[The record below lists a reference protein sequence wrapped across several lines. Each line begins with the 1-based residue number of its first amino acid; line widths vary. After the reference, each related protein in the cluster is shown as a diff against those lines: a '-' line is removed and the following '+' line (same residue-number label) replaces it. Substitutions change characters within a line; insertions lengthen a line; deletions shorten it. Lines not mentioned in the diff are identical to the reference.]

1 MPLASYVLSLC
12 LHVLIILIIWFWP
25 AGKPLINL
33 EQPVMISLVAGAP
46 GGNKTPSPI
55 LGPMGAK
62 AEGEPAPAPA
72 AQQADVAASERE
84 ATKASE
90 IKAPKDEK
98 PMLKEEPKK
107 PELKPEP
114 RKEPEPK
121 EKPVSPKKREEV
133 RKPEPKKEEEKPK
146 PEPKKPQEEKKDKKQ
161 TTAGRDQKSSER
173 KAKEDKDAIAGAL
186 NQARRK
192 ATSRG
197 SSGSSQ
203 GSSVEQALAEARRN
217 AGGNRGGGGGEGSGP
232 GGGGLH
238 SVYIGQVMLAVR
250 PNWGYASASRRNLQC
265 TVHITVSKQG
275 EVKTT
280 QVVQSSGNA
289 QYDASCINAIMR
301 TSKAGDFPPPPTP
314 MYEELDIVFTLSDLR
329 G

>member
-33 EQPVMISLVAGAP
+33 EQPVMISLVDGAP

-114 RKEPEPK
+114 KKEPEPK

-186 NQARRK
+186 NQAGVFGENVLDDRERK
-192 ATSRG
+192 VVRKMAAQVGVSYTAMLIRLK
-197 SSGSSQ
+197 
-203 GSSVEQALAEARRN
+203 ELDLLEYHPLREYLDRAI
-217 AGGNRGGGGGEGSGP
+217 P
-232 GGGGLH
+232 GG
-238 SVYIGQVMLAVR
+238 
-250 PNWGYASASRRNLQC
+250 
-265 TVHITVSKQG
+265 
-275 EVKTT
+275 VK
-280 QVVQSSGNA
+280 
-289 QYDASCINAIMR
+289 
-301 TSKAGDFPPPPTP
+301 
-314 MYEELDIVFTLSDLR
+314 
-329 G
+329 